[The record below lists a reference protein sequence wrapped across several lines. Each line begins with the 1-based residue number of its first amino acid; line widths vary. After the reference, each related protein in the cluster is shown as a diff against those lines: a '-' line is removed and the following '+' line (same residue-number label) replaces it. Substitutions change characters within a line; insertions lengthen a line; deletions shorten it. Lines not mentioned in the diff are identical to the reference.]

1 MQSLRKIGA
10 HAAGAIRDLC
20 NLFWQMTTLQGAV
33 IVSIQS
39 PVGERRIQCQLDPD
53 QEASEGPIIKAE
65 ERPHEPAPALRHF
78 SRALP

>member
-1 MQSLRKIGA
+1 
-10 HAAGAIRDLC
+10 
-20 NLFWQMTTLQGAV
+20 MTTLQGAV

-39 PVGERRIQCQLDPD
+39 PVGERRIKRQLDPD
-53 QEASEGPIIKAE
+53 QEASEASIIKAE